1 MTPLVSIRSAFLRVS
16 ERSLFT
22 DLDFHIQ
29 PKERLCIVGRNAS
42 GKSTLLK
49 LIAGS
54 MEIDRG
60 ERLCRSGLRI
70 SLLDQGVATEVSD
83 QKISDYVSEILVEGG
98 QEDHKT
104 ASILEQLKL
113 GPTRLMKTLSG
124 GEWRRVVLARAL
136 VGEPELLLLDEPTNH
151 LDVDTIEWLETY
163 LNGFE
168 GAVVLVSH
176 DRTLLGKVARRVA
189 WLNDGVLRTLDA
201 GFEYFERWSEEIS
214 SSEAEERR
222 KQSRKIV
229 AEERWLRHG
238 VTARRKR
245 NQGRLRKL
253 QTLRAERRSVNIVKK
268 KASLE
273 IDTGASSG
281 NAVIEAR
288 NIGKQFDGRVL
299 IKDLTVRI
307 MRGDRIAI
315 VGPNGAGKTTLL
327 RILIGELKPDNGD
340 LKLGTRL
347 KILYFDQR
355 RESLDCNLT
364 LWQTMCPNGGEMV
377 NVRGRARH
385 VVGYLS
391 DFLFDESQVRSPVGN
406 LSGGEHSRLL
416 LARLFAR
423 PGNLL
428 VLDEPTNDLDVE
440 TLDLLQEALDEYKG
454 TVLLVSHD
462 RDFIDRMATST
473 IVLDGTGGA
482 IEYIGGYTDYLRFKP
497 KPINIE
503 PKRRRRGTKVP
514 QKARTSL
521 GYKEQHELEGLPRN
535 IEKLNRKLSDLE
547 LLLADP
553 NLYLKDPVAFE
564 VVTNDLADVRM
575 ALARAENRWIEL
587 ENKREELE
595 TKISW

>member
-83 QKISDYVSEILVEGG
+83 QKVSDYVSEILVEGG

-113 GPTRLMKTLSG
+113 RPTPLMKTLSG

-340 LKLGTRL
+340 LRLGTRL
-347 KILYFDQR
+347 KTLYFDQR

-514 QKARTSL
+514 QKARTRL
-521 GYKEQHELEGLPRN
+521 GYKEQYELEGLPQN

-547 LLLADP
+547 SLLADP

-575 ALARAENRWIEL
+575 VLARSENRWIEL

-595 TKISW
+595 TKI